1 MDSRLSPSTKK
12 WMKFQIPP
20 PGRGCRRPVQN
31 DKWGVSVKGPGCSP
45 GLRPSSGASPV
56 WGRGPTAARA
66 ADTRAGPTPPPK
78 GLPPGC
84 IRPPQRP
91 SSHFSLSPHPLSPGR
106 TQAGCGAARRLTGRG
121 CPPPGSP
128 GAPPGSAA
136 PNSCGDRRRAPLH
149 GPFRPPCSRT
159 IPANRPSA
167 LCGAPVAAAS
177 LCLSPGD
184 PDWRAPAS
192 PLLRQQQGRGDV
204 CRVPGR
210 TRSRAAKNFLSSV
223 GLRGQRRTCTP
234 SPPPGQPP
242 RPLTEMIAGSPPRC
256 AGQSRGRSRRIS
268 RCPAAGCLRG
278 NFAPNQKRGARG
290 RQDRPSLP
298 HRPRGRA
305 HSSCP
310 PPRREA
316 DNFPSPQGDTRS
328 APPSTNL
335 SFPPLIPR
343 KTGGRPPLWPRPPT
357 PCR

>member
-1 MDSRLSPSTKK
+1 MGRL
-12 WMKFQIPP
+12 
-20 PGRGCRRPVQN
+20 C
-31 DKWGVSVKGPGCSP
+31 KGPRLLP
-45 GLRPSSGASPV
+45 WASPEQRRLACL
-56 WGRGPTAARA
+56 GERADRRSSRRHQSRADPTAKRPAARVHPA
-66 ADTRAGPTPPPK
+66 APTALVAFFP
-78 GLPPGC
+78 
-84 IRPPQRP
+84 
-91 SSHFSLSPHPLSPGR
+91 SPHPLSPGR

-149 GPFRPPCSRT
+149 DPFRPPPCSRT

-184 PDWRAPAS
+184 PDRRAPAA
-192 PLLRQQQGRGDV
+192 PLLRRQQGCGVV

-256 AGQSRGRSRRIS
+256 AGQSRGRPRRIS
-268 RCPAAGCLRG
+268 RCPAAGCRRG

-310 PPRREA
+310 PPRGEA

-328 APPSTNL
+328 ASPSTNL